1 VAPSCVTSAPQAV
14 TPSKGSKTAF
24 KIFLGLNVIL
34 LLFKG

>member
-1 VAPSCVTSAPQAV
+1 MA
-14 TPSKGSKTAF
+14 PSKGSKTAF